1 MTDTL
6 IQSAYVQGGFSLLLV
21 ALLAFAITRLWL
33 DGIALRA
40 ALAASEAAHRETLR
54 AAIPSVEAQK
64 DVLRAL
70 TDRRLR

>member
-1 MTDTL
+1 MTDEL
-6 IQSAYVQGGFSLLLV
+6 KSIYVQGGFGLLLV
-21 ALLAFAITRLWL
+21 ALLVFGMVKLWL
-33 DGIALRA
+33 ANGAKDA
-40 ALAASEAAHRETLR
+40 ALAASEAAHRETLK